1 MAEPRVPGERAA
13 DLALPCGE
21 SIDYHDL
28 DMGLREFQCACG
40 DSHALVMDMHPLSR
54 FIPED
59 LVTILNEVVD
69 TTDEAPFGMI
79 HVMGMVLEE
88 FPQQVVSADASDD
101 GTVGFSLVWMTD
113 FDSRRLHEIVV
124 ELIVELMEHAISHAD
139 DDNAMTDF
147 ESQMLEFDVHEFVD
161 EYRTQR
167 DFDDEFDSPA

>member
-1 MAEPRVPGERAA
+1 MAEPRVPGGQTAE
-13 DLALPCGE
+13 LALPCGE
-21 SIDYHDL
+21 SIDYHTL

-40 DSHALVMDMHPLSR
+40 DSHAIVMDMHPLSR

-59 LVTILNEVVD
+59 LVTVLNEVVD
-69 TTDEAPFGMI
+69 TTDEASFGTI

-88 FPQQVVSADASDD
+88 FPETVVSADASDD
-101 GTVGFSLVWMTD
+101 GTVGFTLVWMTD

-139 DDNAMTDF
+139 DDSAMTDF
-147 ESQMLEFDVHEFVD
+147 ENQMLEFDVSTFVD
-161 EYRTQR
+161 EYRAQR